1 MKNTILIISILV
13 TSEVGLAQLS
23 DPSRS
28 AKKSQHEYFVRE
40 NLIPADES
48 LIEIRGKDTVLVSYY
63 KFTNPGNNSY
73 QEMTRVYK
81 GTPYFRNGW
90 YKGFFNNTN
99 GKAVSFSMAF
109 NVEKGIVYYVDTGE
123 NKTIEAFPDEFTIGN
138 TYFKAFD
145 KRGANI
151 NHKKHYYEVL
161 YSGKSQL
168 LKQHICKYISLDF
181 KNRSGYD
188 VMTESTFEGMFSKTA
203 QYYLVV
209 DNEFR
214 RVEKNDKFLKVFG
227 SKKPIIEQHIIDNKL
242 SLEVENDLKEILKF
256 YDQTV
261 LPINEL

>member
-1 MKNTILIISILV
+1 MKNTILIISILA
-13 TSEVGLAQLS
+13 TYWTGFAQFS

-99 GKAVSFSMAF
+99 GKPVTFSMAY
-109 NVEKGIVYYVDTGE
+109 NVEKGLVYYVDTGE
-123 NKTIEAFPDEFTIGN
+123 NKTIEAYPDEFTIGK
-138 TYFKAFD
+138 TRFKAFD
-145 KRGANI
+145 KKGANP

-161 YSGKSQL
+161 YEGKSQL
-168 LKQHICKYISLDF
+168 LKQHICKYITLDF

-188 VMTESTFEGMFSKTA
+188 VMTENTFEGMFSKAT

-209 DNEFR
+209 DNEFKK
-214 RVEKNDKFLKVFG
+214 VERNDKFLKSFG
-227 SKKPIIEQHIIDNKL
+227 ERKAVIEQFMIEKKLVLDN
-242 SLEVENDLKEILKF
+242 ENDLKEVLKY
-256 YDQTV
+256 YDQLSMTK
-261 LPINEL
+261 EL